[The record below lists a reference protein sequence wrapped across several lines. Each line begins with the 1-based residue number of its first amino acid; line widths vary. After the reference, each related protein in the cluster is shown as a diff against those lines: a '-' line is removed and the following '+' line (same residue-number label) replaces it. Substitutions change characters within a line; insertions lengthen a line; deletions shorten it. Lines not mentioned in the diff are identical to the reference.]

1 MPPRS
6 AVRGAGRLRLAS
18 ESENPPLVSS
28 SVLGMLIFIAA
39 EVMFFAGLIS
49 AFTIIRSESAVW
61 PPPGQ
66 PRLPIERTAL
76 NTLALL
82 ASGGALAYAQRAF
95 GRDRRRARA
104 PLLLA
109 MGLGGF
115 FVLFQGFEWV
125 ALLRQGLTVTSSS
138 LGSFFY
144 LIVGLHALHAVIA
157 IGLLAYAWVRLQRGW
172 LVQSQLV
179 TAAAFWYFVVGVWPV
194 LYGVVYL

>member
-1 MPPRS
+1 
-6 AVRGAGRLRLAS
+6 
-18 ESENPPLVSS
+18 
-28 SVLGMLIFIAA
+28 MLIFIAA

-49 AFTIIRSESAVW
+49 AFTIIRSGAAVW
-61 PPPGQ
+61 PPPDQ
-66 PRLPIERTAL
+66 PRLPVERTAL

-82 ASGGALAYAQRAF
+82 ASGVALAFAQRAF
-95 GRDRRRARA
+95 SRDRRRART

-115 FVLFQGFEWV
+115 FVVAQGFEWV

-157 IGLLAYAWVRLQRGW
+157 IGLLAYAWLRLQRGW

-179 TAAAFWYFVVGVWPV
+179 TAAAFWYFVVGLWPV
-194 LYGVVYL
+194 LYGVVYW